1 MYKKVLT
8 LKKYQM
14 NRAIIFFTFWI
25 VPGLLLKSFLNNFR
39 ILSSTSSSSLNW
51 SLTLIARYNNTPSS
65 FGTVSGGTSG
75 GAGGSSRG
83 DVSSGDD
90 VSWLDSTLGLDCGE
104 ILAEKK
110 NQIFRVFYEEVTYYY
125 SFVKSYTNFFFI

>member
-1 MYKKVLT
+1 M
-8 LKKYQM
+8 
-14 NRAIIFFTFWI
+14 
-25 VPGLLLKSFLNNFR
+25 
-39 ILSSTSSSSLNW
+39 
-51 SLTLIARYNNTPSS
+51 
-65 FGTVSGGTSG
+65 GTVSGGTSG

-110 NQIFRVFYEEVTYYY
+110 NQISCFLWGGHLLL
-125 SFVKSYTNFFFI
+125 